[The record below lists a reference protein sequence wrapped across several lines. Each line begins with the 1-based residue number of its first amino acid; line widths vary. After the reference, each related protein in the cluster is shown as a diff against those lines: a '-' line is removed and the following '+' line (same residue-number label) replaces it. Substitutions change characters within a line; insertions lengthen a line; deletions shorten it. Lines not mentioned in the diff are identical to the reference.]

1 MAERKAPAFQAA
13 DKLAF
18 LLSLVP
24 YLMDHDRVTV
34 ADAAAHFG
42 VTEQQIEDAVNL
54 IGLSGI
60 PGDTAAYLHGDL
72 FEVDYDALERGEI
85 VVMNFVAIDEGASP
99 RFSAREAAAL
109 IAGLQY
115 LSALPE
121 NADRET
127 LAALMGKL
135 SRAASAEPARV
146 AVEQS
151 DTDET
156 VALIRSAM
164 DARMRIDFDYVNA
177 EGDQRRRTVEPLRV
191 ESVDATWYL
200 RGWDTDREAP
210 RTFRIDRM
218 SAVARSSTPITHR
231 PDEVPLSDSL
241 FQGSGDD
248 LVVTLE
254 VAKSALP
261 LLADYVPEGVRATEG
276 EGRVRTAVRVSHYS
290 GLKRLLAGMAGV
302 ATVVEPEAA
311 RKAVA
316 EWAAAGAAQ
325 YRG

>member
-1 MAERKAPAFQAA
+1 MAERRSPAFQAT

-34 ADAAAHFG
+34 AEAAAHFG
-42 VTEQQIEDAVNL
+42 VSEAQIRDAVNL
-54 IGLSGI
+54 IGLSGV

-72 FEVDYDALERGEI
+72 FEVDYDALDRGEI
-85 VVMNFVAIDEGASP
+85 VVMNFVAIDDSP

-121 NADRET
+121 NADRAT
-127 LAALMGKL
+127 LAELMAKL
-135 SRAASAEPARV
+135 SRGASDEPTRV

-151 DTDET
+151 ASDET

-164 DARMRIDFDYVNA
+164 DERLRIDFDYVNA
-177 EGDQRRRTVEPLRV
+177 EGEQRRRTVEPLRV

-218 SAVARSSTPITHR
+218 SSVARSTAPVTHR

-248 LVVTLE
+248 LVVTIE

-261 LLADYVPEGVRATEG
+261 LLADYVPEGAAATEV
-276 EGRVRTAVRVSHYS
+276 EGRVRTSVRVSHYS
-290 GLKRLLAGMAGV
+290 GLKRLLAGMSGV

-311 RKAVA
+311 RNAVA

-325 YRG
+325 YRD

>member
-1 MAERKAPAFQAA
+1 MADRKQPALQAS

-24 YLMDHDRVTV
+24 YLMDHDRVKV

-42 VTEQQIEDAVNL
+42 VSEQQIEDAVNL
-54 IGLSGI
+54 IGLSGV

-72 FEVDYDALERGEI
+72 FEVDYDALEHGEI
-85 VVMNFVAIDEGASP
+85 VLTNFVAIDDSP

-135 SRAASAEPARV
+135 SRAASAEPTQV

-151 DTDET
+151 ASDEA

-164 DARMRIDFDYVNA
+164 DDGVRIDFDYVNA

-210 RTFRIDRM
+210 RTFRLDRM
-218 SAVARSSTPITHR
+218 SDVARSASPITHR
-231 PDEVPLSDSL
+231 PDEIPLSDSL

-248 LVVTLE
+248 LVVTIE
-254 VAKSALP
+254 VAKPALP
-261 LLADYVPEGVRATEG
+261 LLADYVPEGATVTEA
-276 EGRVRTAVRVSHYS
+276 EGRVRTTVRVSHYS
-290 GLKRLLAGMAGV
+290 GLKRLLAGIAGV
-302 ATVVEPEAA
+302 ATVVEQAAA
-311 RKAVA
+311 RRAVA
-316 EWAAAGAAQ
+316 EWAAAGSAP
-325 YRG
+325 YRD

>member
-1 MAERKAPAFQAA
+1 MADRKTPALQAA

-34 ADAAAHFG
+34 AEAAAHFG
-42 VTEQQIEDAVNL
+42 VSAQQITDAVNL
-54 IGLSGI
+54 IGLSGV

-72 FEVDYDALERGEI
+72 FEVDYDALDRGEI
-85 VVMNFVAIDEGASP
+85 VLMNFVAIDDSP

-127 LAALMGKL
+127 LAELMGKL
-135 SRAASAEPARV
+135 SRAASDEPTRV

-151 DTDET
+151 ASDET

-164 DARMRIDFDYVNA
+164 DDKVRIDFDYVNA
-177 EGDQRRRTVEPLRV
+177 EGERRRRTVEPFRV

-218 SAVARSSTPITHR
+218 SDVARSEAPITHR
-231 PDEVPLSDSL
+231 PDEVQLSDSL

-248 LVVTLE
+248 LVVTLD
-254 VAKSALP
+254 VAEAALP
-261 LLADYVPEGVRATEG
+261 LLADYVPEGAASTEAG
-276 EGRVRTAVRVSHYS
+276 GRIRTTVRVSHYS

-311 RKAVA
+311 RRAVA

-325 YRG
+325 YRD